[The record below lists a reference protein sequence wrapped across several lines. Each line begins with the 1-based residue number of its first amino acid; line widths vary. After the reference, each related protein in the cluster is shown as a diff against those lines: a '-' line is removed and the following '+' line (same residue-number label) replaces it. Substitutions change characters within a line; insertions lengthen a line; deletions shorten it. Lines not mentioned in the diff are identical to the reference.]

1 MSVTVEVTSNNKRML
16 QNTLVL
22 YVRMMFTM
30 GIGFYATR
38 ELLFAIGVVD
48 FGLVN
53 VIGSVV
59 LMFSFLSGTMQATV
73 SRYLSTDIG
82 LKDTE
87 RLRDT
92 FNLTLLIYFA
102 LIVIIVSLSET
113 IGLWLFENKL
123 VVPDDR
129 KVAAYW
135 FFQFSLITF
144 VVGVLAVPYSALLI
158 SHEKIKVYAWI
169 GTVES
174 IGRLLIVFVLY
185 FDVHDRLAL
194 YGALLAVVAFGVFGA
209 YVIYCHRNYTECRL
223 RFFWNADRCKDMLLF
238 AAWNLWGALS
248 GLFSNVF
255 VNVLLNNYFGSVV
268 NAARGIAMQG
278 ATGVSNFVTNFLTA
292 VRPQIFKYYAEGRTD
307 LAVDLTMRS
316 ARGGY
321 FLLFFFSLPVL
332 LEMPFVLDIWL
343 RDVPQNAGLFMRLIL
358 IQRLIDILAY
368 PLVTLSQANGKVAL
382 YQSVVGVMQWAV
394 FPISWVALDLG
405 FGAESVFWIGIALSV
420 VALVAQFYLINRVVS
435 SFSINKFLMGAV
447 YPALSVSLA
456 SIIVPAV
463 VHYFMPDGWWR
474 FLVVCALS
482 FTCASI
488 FIYILG
494 VNSEEKRLLRA
505 YVLKKMRRDAA
516 PA

>member
-1 MSVTVEVTSNNKRML
+1 ML

-123 VVPDDR
+123 VVPEDR

-135 FFQFSLITF
+135 FFQFSLIAF

-316 ARGGY
+316 SRGGY

-332 LEMPFVLDIWL
+332 LEMPFFIGRAITLFNTCL
-343 RDVPQNAGLFMRLIL
+343 CAGNETFTDVG
-358 IQRLIDILAY
+358 QR
-368 PLVTLSQANGKVAL
+368 N
-382 YQSVVGVMQWAV
+382 
-394 FPISWVALDLG
+394 
-405 FGAESVFWIGIALSV
+405 
-420 VALVAQFYLINRVVS
+420 
-435 SFSINKFLMGAV
+435 
-447 YPALSVSLA
+447 
-456 SIIVPAV
+456 
-463 VHYFMPDGWWR
+463 
-474 FLVVCALS
+474 
-482 FTCASI
+482 
-488 FIYILG
+488 
-494 VNSEEKRLLRA
+494 
-505 YVLKKMRRDAA
+505 
-516 PA
+516 